1 VTASAAISLA
11 FILYIGM
18 TISTVL
24 IIASFN
30 NANAQVIELPQFIP
44 SVTGTP
50 FDSTSIPSN
59 ENSSPASP
67 PQSSLSSPAA
77 VEQQP
82 SEGNG
87 SSNQPEKQ
95 PNILPNAVHSTN
107 PCVTYD
113 EESHTIEIVCNTN
126 IVDLYFG
133 LRDDSILEHQ
143 GSDQLLIKSN
153 ITVDEDA
160 TLSINADG
168 GIRYLKIIGSNG
180 ITVYGKIQIDGVKIT
195 SWNPVNNTVIPQDP
209 FGTLPRAY
217 LLLSGSEGSYIVNS
231 EFGYMGYDNAG
242 SRGVDLQNGV
252 HDFEIRNSTFHH
264 MWYAFYSNGAYD
276 ITIDSS
282 EYKDNYQYGIDPH
295 SGTHDIKI
303 INNRVHDNPI
313 GIICSL
319 DCYNIT
325 FEHNIVYNNSGSAIF
340 FSRNTHDS
348 VARYNNIYNQQIGI
362 TFSESYNNEAYGNNI
377 TSTGRAIFLNNP
389 ENTDDG
395 VTTNN
400 RIYNNTIKDVSVG
413 VAAFRTTGNVLAS
426 NHFYNVKMDYYRLN
440 ASSSIMIDNQEFE
453 NATIAGQ
460 FGQNIVHIVNSGT
473 IKVDGTSTYNTE
485 LQYDTILSN
494 QTLAVNSVSRE

>member
-11 FILYIGM
+11 FVLYIGM

-50 FDSTSIPSN
+50 FNSTSTSSN

-67 PQSSLSSPAA
+67 PPSSLSSPAA

-87 SSNQPEKQ
+87 SSNQPERQ

-168 GIRYLKIIGSNG
+168 GIRYLKIIGNNG
-180 ITVYGKIQIDGVKIT
+180 ITVYGKIQINGVKIT
-195 SWNPVNNTVIPQDP
+195 SWNTIDNAVIQEDSSGTV
-209 FGTLPRAY
+209 PRAY
-217 LLLSGSEGSYIVNS
+217 LFLSGSEGSYIVNS
-231 EFGYMGYDNAG
+231 EFGYMGYNNTG
-242 SRGVDLQNGV
+242 SRGVDLLNGA
-252 HDFEIRNSTFHH
+252 HDFQIRNSTFHD
-264 MWYAFYSNGAYD
+264 MWYAFYSNAAYD
-276 ITIDSS
+276 VLIDSS
-282 EYKDNYQYGIDPH
+282 EYMNNYQYGIDPH
-295 SGTHDIKI
+295 TGTHDLKI

-313 GIICSL
+313 GIVCSL
-319 DCYNIT
+319 DCYNII
-325 FEHNIVYNNSGSAIF
+325 FENNTVYNNSGSAIF

-348 VARYNNIYNQQIGI
+348 VARYNNIYNQQVGI
-362 TFSESYNNEAYGNNI
+362 AFSESYNNEAYGNNI

-389 ENTDDG
+389 EDTDDG

-400 RIYNNTIKDVSVG
+400 RIYNNTIKDVSIG
-413 VAAFRTTGNVLAS
+413 VSAIRATGNVLAS

-440 ASSSIMIDNQEFE
+440 ASSSLMIDNQEFE

-473 IKVDGTSTYNTE
+473 IKVDGTNTYDTE